1 MTAPD
6 DAMIEIFLD
15 GERRRHDHVTR
26 VLQAM
31 TDREQALVREVAV
44 MANVRA
50 TPYGTQV
57 GRDSTVVYNTIAAC
71 LAMPDLYPTL
81 ARIARIAERRALRA
95 REAS

>member
-1 MTAPD
+1 MTD
-6 DAMIEIFLD
+6 DAVIEIFLD

-26 VLQAM
+26 VRRAM

-50 TPYGTQV
+50 TPYGTRV
-57 GRDSTVVYNTIAAC
+57 GRDSDVLHNAIAAC

-81 ARIARIAERRALRA
+81 ARIARVAERRALRA
-95 REAS
+95 REAA